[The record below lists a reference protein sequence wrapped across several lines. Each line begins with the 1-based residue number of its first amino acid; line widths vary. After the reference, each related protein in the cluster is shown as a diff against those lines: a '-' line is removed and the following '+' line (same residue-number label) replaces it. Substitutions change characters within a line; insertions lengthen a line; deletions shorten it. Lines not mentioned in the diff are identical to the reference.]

1 MSVSE
6 ISTHLDFCTVLAVLF
21 LLFLSH
27 KKAAAFDGLLYF
39 NRKSTLV
46 SLWQLRNRIYEQ
58 HMDYLRW
65 LKDIHE
71 LESWMQLKE
80 EDVHSR
86 DYGSSLD
93 ELDKLMIKQLEMEE
107 ALQHK
112 ELKVSDIKR
121 ITLIE
126 SEFRALKEKEEE
138 AR

>member
-1 MSVSE
+1 
-6 ISTHLDFCTVLAVLF
+6 
-21 LLFLSH
+21 
-27 KKAAAFDGLLYF
+27 
-39 NRKSTLV
+39 
-46 SLWQLRNRIYEQ
+46 
-58 HMDYLRW
+58 MDYLRW

>member
-1 MSVSE
+1 M
-6 ISTHLDFCTVLAVLF
+6 LL
-21 LLFLSH
+21 LLFVTQFFFS
-27 KKAAAFDGLLYF
+27 
-39 NRKSTLV
+39 RKT
-46 SLWQLRNRIYEQ
+46 SLIGFWELRNRIYEQ

-71 LESWMQLKE
+71 LESWMYQKE

-86 DYGSSLD
+86 EYGSSLD

-107 ALQHK
+107 ALQNK
-112 ELKVSDIKR
+112 ELKVNDIKR

>member
-1 MSVSE
+1 
-6 ISTHLDFCTVLAVLF
+6 
-21 LLFLSH
+21 
-27 KKAAAFDGLLYF
+27 
-39 NRKSTLV
+39 
-46 SLWQLRNRIYEQ
+46 
-58 HMDYLRW
+58 MDYLRW

-71 LESWMQLKE
+71 LESWMHQKE

-107 ALQHK
+107 ALQNK

>member
-1 MSVSE
+1 
-6 ISTHLDFCTVLAVLF
+6 
-21 LLFLSH
+21 
-27 KKAAAFDGLLYF
+27 
-39 NRKSTLV
+39 
-46 SLWQLRNRIYEQ
+46 
-58 HMDYLRW
+58 MDYLRW

-71 LESWMQLKE
+71 LESWMQLKA

-112 ELKVSDIKR
+112 DLKVGSIKR

-126 SEFRALKEKEEE
+126 SEFRALKEKEDE